1 MSTSTRSATV
11 YVLLAALLW
20 SLGGIGVKV
29 ATGDAMA
36 LAGYRSA
43 FALPILVIAATHE
56 ARRRQVSVTA
66 MLRRPLVWAAALSYA
81 LMVVTFVVSA
91 RLTTAANAILLQY
104 SGPIYVALLS
114 WPLLAERIRV
124 SDWLATIGCFL
135 GMILFFFGKISPEGM
150 RGNLFAI
157 LSSFGFAGVPL
168 MMRLEQ
174 RRQPVGWRAEA
185 ASPFV
190 AMTLGNVIAVVVC
203 LPWMLSDPMQDRASW
218 ASVAGMGVVQI
229 GAAYWLY
236 GAAVGQMPALRS
248 TLLATIEPVLNPL
261 WVAIFKGEQPTR
273 WAVAGGAVILV
284 AVTGQALAARTRSRQ
299 DPRAESGGG

>member
-1 MSTSTRSATV
+1 MTTSTRSATY

-20 SLGGIGVKV
+20 SLGVLGVKV
-29 ATGDAMA
+29 ATGDALA

-43 FALPILVIAATHE
+43 FALPVLAIAAAYE
-56 ARRRQVSVTA
+56 ARRRQVSVVA
-66 MLRRPLVWAAALSYA
+66 MLRRPLVWAAAFSYA

-114 WPLLAERIRV
+114 WPLLAERIRLT
-124 SDWLATIGCFL
+124 DWLATVGCFL

-174 RRQPVGWRAEA
+174 RRQPAGWRAEA

-190 AMTLGNVIAVVVC
+190 AMTLGNVIAVIVC
-203 LPWMLSDPMQDRASW
+203 LPRMISSPMTDTASW
-218 ASVAGMGVVQI
+218 LSISGMGVVQI
-229 GAAYWLY
+229 GIAYWLY
-236 GAAVGQMPALRS
+236 GAAVGHMPALRS
-248 TLLATIEPVLNPL
+248 TLLATIEPVVNPL
-261 WVAIFKGEQPTR
+261 WVAVFKGEWPTR
-273 WAVAGGAVILV
+273 WAVAGGAIILV
-284 AVTGQALAARTRSRQ
+284 AVTGQAIASRGNARERAA
-299 DPRAESGGG
+299 D